1 MKLIRQI
8 VLLLAFVAAF
18 ICLSIFSTV
27 EYPADNPNLNATE
40 DKLPL
45 VKNFLAN
52 LDTLLSLSDKVPVKV
67 LPVTQ
72 IGDDY
77 ESKVIKEAYN
87 KVNDTSDKTNITEK
101 TTKQIFSDTASS
113 TSSINLSNLFD
124 RIKNAL
130 AKDWFRP

>member
-8 VLLLAFVAAF
+8 VLLLAFISAF
-18 ICLSIFSTV
+18 ICLTVFSTV

-45 VKNFLAN
+45 VKTFLAN
-52 LDTLLSLSDKVPVKV
+52 LDALLSLSDKVPVKV

-77 ESKVIKEAYN
+77 ESRVIKEVYN

-101 TTKQIFSDTASS
+101 TTKQIFGETASS
-113 TSSINLSNLFD
+113 TAPIDLSNLFD
-124 RIKNAL
+124 KIKNAL